1 MEKIKTNFYKYALLV
16 LSIIMFSFTLV
27 ACGNPEPP
35 AWSKNY
41 TLPEKET
48 ALEKLVDIYGSEE
61 AIFLLQTNTIRR
73 MKCPENGEY
82 ITLNFKFT
90 PNDYAKLLFE
100 DSVQEFNDVF
110 SVINPNYKFK
120 INYSPSQEDF
130 EEYYSIRVQ
139 TVQAFSSSTTLGTAP
154 MSYAGDYICNF
165 GINIKE
171 SVLNNG
177 SQIMSVF
184 KHELMHLLGAGDA
197 YKNENATK
205 DTIMQGYNPN
215 GNFSFSNTD
224 VAFLDTLYRNPDAPY
239 SDEYISSYIANY
251 QTTNTHTKAKNVSMI
266 YTKFLKDLNGNEL
279 KEQIDSLSTADTF
292 KNDLKSKIN
301 NSLSF
306 DTNFGQTSVNLGELP
321 YQTSEYNVTEYSH
334 CKLDIETRSY
344 WWSRHRYGGMSFGNN
359 GVYLYTYE
367 GGIMVLGLNSTL
379 NMDFI
384 VKIDNY
390 AIALS
395 KQGDF
400 NNLDNLSASVHKV
413 YEVTDMTD
421 TAWFNYVD
429 NYATI

>member
-1 MEKIKTNFYKYALLV
+1 MQKIKTNFYKYAVLTLV
-16 LSIIMFSFTLV
+16 IMMFTFAFV
-27 ACGNPEPP
+27 ACGKTVPP

-48 ALEKLVDIYGSEE
+48 ALERLVDIYGDEE
-61 AIFLLQTNTIRR
+61 AVFLLQKNTIRR

-82 ITLNFKFT
+82 VKLNFTFN
-90 PNDYAKLLFE
+90 PSDYAKLLFE

-120 INYSPSQEDF
+120 INYNPSQEDF
-130 EEYYSIRVQ
+130 QEYYSIRVQ
-139 TVQAFSSSTTLGTAP
+139 TVQAFASADTLGTAP

-165 GINIKE
+165 GINIRE
-171 SVLNNG
+171 SVLGNG

-251 QTTNTHTKAKNVSMI
+251 QTTNTHTKAKNESMI
-266 YTKFLKDLNGNEL
+266 YTKFLKGLSASAL
-279 KEQIDSLSTADTF
+279 KEQIDALGLAESF
-292 KNDLKSKIN
+292 KTDIKSKIK

-306 DTNFGQTSVNLGELP
+306 DTAFGSTSVNLGELP
-321 YQTSEYNVTEYSH
+321 YQNPETNVTEYSH
-334 CKLDIETRSY
+334 CKLDLETRSH
-344 WWSRHRYGGMSFGNN
+344 WWSRHKYGSSMSNGNS

-367 GGIMVLGLNSTL
+367 GGIMILGLNSTA
-379 NMDFI
+379 NMDFL
-384 VKIDNY
+384 VKVGNY

-395 KQGDF
+395 KQGSF
-400 NNLDNLSASVHKV
+400 NSLDNLSASMHKV
-413 YEVTDMTD
+413 YQITELTDS
-421 TAWFNYVD
+421 AWFNYVD
-429 NYATI
+429 NFAA